1 MIVKKHLILPYT
13 AAQMFDLVNAIE
25 EYPTFLPYCHEAIVY
40 TRSDEAIKAKVCLA
54 KGGVQYTFTTLN
66 QLQKNQKIEM
76 NLIEGPFKTLSGIW
90 QFSDLPTG
98 GVSIQL
104 DLNFSFSSK
113 WLNLSISP
121 FIPLI
126 SNRLIEAFTARA
138 RDLYAG

>member
-25 EYPTFLPYCHEAIVY
+25 EYPTFLPYCQEAIVY
-40 TRSDEAIKAKVCLA
+40 TRSDEAIKAKICLA
-54 KGGVQYTFTTLN
+54 KGGVQYAFTTLN
-66 QLQKNQKIEM
+66 RLQKNQKIEM

-90 QFSDLPTG
+90 QFSDLATG

-113 WLNLSISP
+113 LLNLSMSP
-121 FIPLI
+121 FVPLI
-126 SNRLIEAFTARA
+126 SHRLIEAFTMRA
-138 RDLYAG
+138 SDLYAD